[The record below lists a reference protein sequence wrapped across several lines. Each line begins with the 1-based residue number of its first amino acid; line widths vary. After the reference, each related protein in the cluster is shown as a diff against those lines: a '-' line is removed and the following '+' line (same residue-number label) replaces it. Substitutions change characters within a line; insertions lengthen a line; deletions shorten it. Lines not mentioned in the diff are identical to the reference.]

1 MTTEDE
7 ITALRAENARLR
19 EQLSESHCAA
29 RVTEMQRRCTRA
41 EAAERFARAVCDRL
55 TPEFLDGMAEYNA
68 GVREPDGPIAWEM
81 SSAQLKLAADYVRA
95 RDAVGG
101 T

>member
-1 MTTEDE
+1 MTHEDE

-29 RVTEMQRRCTRA
+29 RVTEMQKRCTRA
-41 EAAERFARAVCDRL
+41 EAAERLASAAVDYWNAN
-55 TPEFLDGMAEYNA
+55 PMDGIAASKRFVGFVAEYVA
-68 GVREPDGPIAWEM
+68 
-81 SSAQLKLAADYVRA
+81 A
-95 RDAVGG
+95 RDAAGG